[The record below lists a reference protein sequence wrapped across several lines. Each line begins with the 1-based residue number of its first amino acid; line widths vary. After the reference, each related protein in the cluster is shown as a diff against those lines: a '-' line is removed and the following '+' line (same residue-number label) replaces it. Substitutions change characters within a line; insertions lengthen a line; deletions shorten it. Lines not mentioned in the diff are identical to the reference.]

1 LLGPH
6 LCDRPPTKLPC
17 PWCAAGM
24 WRAWETLLG
33 LPASKLCG
41 LLARLV
47 GDVEMCGSAHI
58 HFFIRVCPAFGP
70 MLARD
75 AGSPALQ
82 APGDPETQA
91 SACVSLVRPPTYV
104 GCWRGW
110 LGRRSVRFG
119 TCFVLSLR
127 TPAPGASIRWSK
139 PGCMYIYY
147 RPVCMCYVP
156 IYPNTHLSLSLQ

>member
-1 LLGPH
+1 VIDHPQSYLAPGVRQVCGVLGRH
-6 LCDRPPTKLPC
+6 YWGCLRASSAGCWRGWL
-17 PWCAAGM
+17 GM
-24 WRAWETLLG
+24 WKCVVRHTF
-33 LPASKLCG
+33 
-41 LLARLV
+41 R
-47 GDVEMCGSAHI
+47 
-58 HFFIRVCPAFGP
+58 FFIRVCPAFGP

-75 AGSPALQ
+75 AGSLALQ

-110 LGRRSVRFG
+110 LGRRSVHFG